1 MVKQIEEFV
10 YDPNAK
16 ETLTFHIQSY
26 ALKKALGKEVTI
38 LYMNTGLFTEFTR
51 QSTEVVIRKTN
62 NFQQINFLK
71 GKNSSKKQESDSETK
86 SGKNTAATS
95 SNKNAKDLGL
105 GFCQDDDEIED
116 ITPVQTVKKVSKVA
130 EKQQQKPQKTI
141 QVGKKLMTED
151 QIEEEVE
158 LLQKFEI
165 GFSQVIQRI
174 SHSKKTVVGHNL
186 ALDLGFVFHQFF
198 KEMP

>member
-1 MVKQIEEFV
+1 
-10 YDPNAK
+10 
-16 ETLTFHIQSY
+16 
-26 ALKKALGKEVTI
+26 
-38 LYMNTGLFTEFTR
+38 
-51 QSTEVVIRKTN
+51 
-62 NFQQINFLK
+62 
-71 GKNSSKKQESDSETK
+71 
-86 SGKNTAATS
+86 
-95 SNKNAKDLGL
+95 
-105 GFCQDDDEIED
+105 
-116 ITPVQTVKKVSKVA
+116 
-130 EKQQQKPQKTI
+130 
-141 QVGKKLMTED
+141 MTED